1 LVARPAL
8 FAFRVLASRGAPSI
22 PLPGRQQARD
32 LTEARHQDLAD
43 LKLLTDFDRSFTG
56 KSAAAFQLGIDDLY
70 HRIDGMSGAAFEMA
84 VSRLVALAGNGH
96 TTVSK
101 AQRAGLYGRVPLRF
115 AWFSDGLYVVR
126 AAPPADR
133 LLGRRVASI
142 DGHSIDQAF
151 AAVRPYLSGT
161 EQRAR
166 DDSPPMLESPA
177 LLQAIW
183 PDTDGVHLALGLD
196 DATAEQV
203 VALSPAPDAF
213 ALQPILAIG
222 PVPDGAAG
230 DGWRSVLDS
239 SAQIPLSLRVP
250 ARVAFS
256 APLDR
261 GGIYVRI
268 NANADDE
275 RGSLEA
281 QLGDIAATKP
291 PAGWRWMVLDLRF
304 NDGGDE
310 RKTLA
315 FTRTLPDLLKND
327 GTVWVLTGNATFSA
341 AIITAARAKHFLGAS
356 AHIVGEIAGD
366 RNPFWS
372 TGGAPLVL
380 RNSGIAISH
389 AYFKQDWVN
398 GCHDVQTCY
407 PGQFLY
413 GVAAGDLTPEIEIGW
428 QFADYAAGRDTL
440 MDKVAE
446 LEAARP

>member
-1 LVARPAL
+1 MD
-8 FAFRVLASRGAPSI
+8 
-22 PLPGRQQARD
+22 Q
-32 LTEARHQDLAD
+32 ARHQDLAD
-43 LKLLTDFDRSFTG
+43 LRLLTDIDRSFTV
-56 KSAAAFQLGIDDLY
+56 KSAAAFQLGVDDLG
-70 HRIDGMSGAAFEMA
+70 HRVGGMSDAAFQMA

-101 AQRAGLYGRVPLRF
+101 AQRAGLYGLVPLRF
-115 AWFSDGLYVVR
+115 AWFSDGLYIVR
-126 AAPPADR
+126 AEPPVDR

-142 DGHSIDQAF
+142 DGHAVDEAF

-166 DDSPPMLESPA
+166 DDSPPVLESPA

-183 PDTDGVHLALGLD
+183 PDTDGLHLALGLE
-196 DATAEQV
+196 DATVEEVA
-203 VALSPAPDAF
+203 ALSPAPDRF
-213 ALQPILAIG
+213 ALQPVSAIG
-222 PVPDGAAG
+222 PAPDGSAG
-230 DGWRSVLDS
+230 DGWRTVLDS

-250 ARVAFS
+250 ARVAFY

-275 RGSLEA
+275 RGSLET

-291 PAGWRWMVLDLRF
+291 PGGWRWMVLDLRF

-315 FTRTLPDLLKND
+315 FTRALPDLLKND
-327 GTVWVLTGNATFSA
+327 GTLWILTGNATFSA
-341 AIITAARAKHFLGAS
+341 AIITAARAKHFLGAR

-380 RNSGIAISH
+380 RNSGIAIGH

-398 GCHDVQTCY
+398 GCHDIQICY

-413 GVAAGDLTPEIEIGW
+413 GVAAGDLTPEVEIGW
-428 QFADYAAGRDTL
+428 RFADYAAGRDML